1 MEIWDI
7 RKSLDLVLG
16 ARAGGLQKSPRK
28 AVQHTT
34 KHSTQQCWRSSEIK
48 KSKSTHNGTT
58 KHHNRKP
65 WAIITIAC
73 SIFLIL
79 ISPSHAP
86 FNIGWSDG
94 CLRCRLSYSLCFY
107 MFPKRTSTQLEQLTE
122 KIINIISYHKS
133 RLYFYNV
140 CSKDLSQLG
149 LVIFFFGAKAR
160 SEASK
165 RVLELHTIEVVPYS
179 VIVCSGAMAYTSWLS
194 RKFPTQRS
202 SDSTH
207 SMWEWKMIIGISFNE
222 SIFHLH
228 GSSSSGK
235 IVYVNSS
242 STPLLCVHIH
252 LRAGEDTLD
261 TILTVEWI
269 AILPNATTS

>member
-1 MEIWDI
+1 MSHNHNCMLNISHSYFSFSCAFQYW
-7 RKSLDLVLG
+7 LVGWLP
-16 ARAGGLQKSPRK
+16 SM
-28 AVQHTT
+28 
-34 KHSTQQCWRSSEIK
+34 SSFVL
-48 KSKSTHNGTT
+48 TV
-58 KHHNRKP
+58 
-65 WAIITIAC
+65 C
-73 SIFLIL
+73 F
-79 ISPSHAP
+79 
-86 FNIGWSDG
+86 
-94 CLRCRLSYSLCFY
+94 FY

-202 SDSTH
+202 SDSIH

-228 GSSSSGK
+228 GSSSSSGK

-242 STPLLCVHIH
+242 STPLLCTYIFVP
-252 LRAGEDTLD
+252 GEDTLD